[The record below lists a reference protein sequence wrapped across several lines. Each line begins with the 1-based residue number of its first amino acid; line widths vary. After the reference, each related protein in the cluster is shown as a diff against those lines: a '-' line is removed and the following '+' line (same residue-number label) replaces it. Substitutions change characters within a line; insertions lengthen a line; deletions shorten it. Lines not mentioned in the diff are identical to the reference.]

1 MKNVFYIL
9 LGCLYGC
16 FLCGF
21 VANEITAW
29 ATLSFRGDMIIGFCG
44 VASFGILCFLFF
56 LGSVAAGSLVVWSGY
71 LFWFSFASYFFIFS
85 LYTSKEEGVFLC
97 WLSCLALLD
106 FYFLFLLGVEKRRLP
121 WLMDLGEKMVEL
133 LRSVM
138 LKLNFQAQKPFPLG
152 ACHVVP
158 SAVRRHFFSCFQ
170 SRFSTKPA

>member
-71 LFWFSFASYFFIFS
+71 LFWFSFASYFFYIFIVY
-85 LYTSKEEGVFLC
+85 LEGGGGIFM
-97 WLSCLALLD
+97 LAKL
-106 FYFLFLLGVEKRRLP
+106 FGSFGFLFSFFAWGRK
-121 WLMDLGEKMVEL
+121 K
-133 LRSVM
+133 
-138 LKLNFQAQKPFPLG
+138 A
-152 ACHVVP
+152 
-158 SAVRRHFFSCFQ
+158 SALADGFGR
-170 SRFSTKPA
+170 KDG

>member
-56 LGSVAAGSLVVWSGY
+56 FGICCCWISCCMEWLPFL
-71 LFWFSFASYFFIFS
+71 
-85 LYTSKEEGVFLC
+85 VFLC
-97 WLSCLALLD
+97 VIFFYIFIVYLEGGGGIFMLAKL
-106 FYFLFLLGVEKRRLP
+106 FGSFGFLFSFFAWGRK
-121 WLMDLGEKMVEL
+121 K
-133 LRSVM
+133 
-138 LKLNFQAQKPFPLG
+138 A
-152 ACHVVP
+152 
-158 SAVRRHFFSCFQ
+158 SALADGFGR
-170 SRFSTKPA
+170 KDG